1 MARRSP
7 AVTTAAPRTKKRTA
21 PKPTTARKRAPAS
34 KPSGELEAARQ
45 RIRDLEELH
54 QTVGQRLDAAIATIH
69 KILGRAA

>member
-7 AVTTAAPRTKKRTA
+7 AATAAAPRTKKRAA
-21 PKPTTARKRAPAS
+21 PKPTATRKRAPVS
-34 KPSGELEAARQ
+34 KSSGELEAARK

-54 QTVGQRLDAAIATIH
+54 RTVGQRLDAAIATIH